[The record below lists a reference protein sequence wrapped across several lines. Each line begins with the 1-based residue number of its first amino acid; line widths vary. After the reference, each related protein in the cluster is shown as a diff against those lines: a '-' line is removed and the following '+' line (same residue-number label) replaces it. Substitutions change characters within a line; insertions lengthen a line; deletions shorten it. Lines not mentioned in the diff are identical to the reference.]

1 MKVGDL
7 VRCISAESIIGLI
20 VSIKPNVY
28 DAVTKRSIFNVLLSG
43 EIYPFRPDM
52 LEVISKNK
60 S

>member
-7 VRCISAESIIGLI
+7 VRCVSAEGIIGLI
-20 VSIKPNVY
+20 VSIKPNVHGI
-28 DAVTKRSIFNVLLSG
+28 VTKRSIFNVLLNG
-43 EIYPFRPDM
+43 EAYPFRSDM